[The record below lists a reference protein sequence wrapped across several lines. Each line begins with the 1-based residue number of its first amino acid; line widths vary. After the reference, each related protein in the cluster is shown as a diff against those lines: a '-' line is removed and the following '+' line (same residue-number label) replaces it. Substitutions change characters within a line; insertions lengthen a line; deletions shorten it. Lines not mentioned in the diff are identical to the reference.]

1 MPAKSRP
8 KTHKHKPAKFSQA
21 EVHKLHKYFMKK
33 DKAPSMKFRRGRTGK
48 GMYGGA
54 IGDSQDFSY
63 DDKAGREQEEEAR
76 QMQQARALIAQG
88 ASMKEVQKKFPG
100 LR

>member
-8 KTHKHKPAKFSQA
+8 KTHKHKPGKFSMA
-21 EVHKLHKYFMKK
+21 EIHKLHKYAMKK

-48 GMYGGA
+48 GMTGGA
-54 IGDSQDFSY
+54 EFDAEDRERMSQQKMMQKAKAMLDS
-63 DDKAGREQEEEAR
+63 GV
-76 QMQQARALIAQG
+76 
-88 ASMKEVQKKFPG
+88 SMAEVQKIFPT